1 MTSKLLSWSAEFG
14 LYGTEDDSD
23 SLSSS
28 SSSSSHQPRVS
39 GFSATAPV
47 LSVSAASHTTT
58 ADSSLSSSA
67 HSAHQA
73 LAKSPRLLGK
83 MPSTV
88 AAELEHVRV
97 AAHSLSSMRSSS
109 ASNVSAPL
117 ASMRSSSASVP
128 HLSTASFGVLDGDV
142 PYRAYEPERE
152 PEPSR
157 ADDCAA
163 AIDEVVDAECLRLY
177 SSSSTSSSYRDSYD
191 RPVPASEDVKA
202 PPITKSSLASLRSE
216 TDRRWTDEWLSALG
230 APVSERGERMS
241 VLTAEFVRESEALAR
256 RIVDERSAPD
266 SERTLRPIAGGIC
279 GGAKFYRDGI
289 FCKYAVDNGV
299 FGRDDRKAAKTAG
312 LEKLGLQAFCS
323 ISLEL
328 DVNVPL
334 MSVVDYAGFRLVT
347 MSAVELSDATLVYGS
362 ADGGAS
368 VRRREPTASV
378 IDQVC
383 EWLNLAPHDVGGV
396 RLAGPFDL
404 EGHVVHGNG
413 GSLVW
418 AVDFAR
424 IFPPEAPL
432 KGAADVGGLFYR
444 QLRPEFCRRWRKPL
458 CADGFTRFSTPAHNT
473 ELRAATDFLRGTL
486 VNSLASELLAGA
498 TPQKDAASVQ
508 QACVALCHDL
518 HFAGVNVRHLGL
530 IAAAVT
536 LQVGAAQMPTLK
548 RTLLLEMI
556 ARIVKNRLRALWRE
570 LPSLRPGG
578 SWRRQ
583 YDYLA
588 CVFDARHDDNEFWWR
603 VELKLA
609 LTTEFGYALT
619 PAERVESWDV
629 RAVRFDDC
637 PVDFVEAVFSR
648 VSCLAGFSFDA
659 PDFAATLAAI
669 RENRGIRLH
678 VSSKPFS
685 MAPRLEADAM
695 ADTARGSLTL
705 NADEREQL
713 YELAFAKYE
722 SVLGSQTDDVSTVIN
737 YAIALHRSAKLAAN
751 RGARDRAERQF
762 VRSQSL
768 LQMALELL
776 GLEKAAVGG
785 QLERR
790 MSSMRSLFDD
800 EGGVSRQA
808 DPQVAFRVLL
818 VYANSLLAQAIL
830 RSSRAATVP
839 EAAPLPVGQ
848 LRRSVALLS
857 LPQAADDN
865 NNSNSPQARSDATAD
880 LLQLSLLLYAR
891 AANVNA
897 QFAGDSLMLMNW
909 AYAHHLSALQSP
921 STSAAT
927 RHFERARVLYRDA
940 CNVVP
945 HSAVPLRRA
954 AIQLLDEA
962 AWHRARSDAAS
973 QAPALDEAERLLLRA
988 ESDNGFFLACVDA
1001 MRGNAQ
1007 LAKTR
1012 LESLT
1017 ASELAAAPSA
1027 ADAAQSEW
1035 LSSVRREPWFEEW
1048 LKRRR
1053 QRDE

>member
-1 MTSKLLSWSAEFG
+1 
-14 LYGTEDDSD
+14 
-23 SLSSS
+23 
-28 SSSSSHQPRVS
+28 
-39 GFSATAPV
+39 
-47 LSVSAASHTTT
+47 
-58 ADSSLSSSA
+58 
-67 HSAHQA
+67 
-73 LAKSPRLLGK
+73 
-83 MPSTV
+83 
-88 AAELEHVRV
+88 
-97 AAHSLSSMRSSS
+97 
-109 ASNVSAPL
+109 
-117 ASMRSSSASVP
+117 
-128 HLSTASFGVLDGDV
+128 VLDGDV

-157 ADDCAA
+157 AEDCAA
-163 AIDEVVDAECLRLY
+163 AIDEAVDAERLRLY
-177 SSSSTSSSYRDSYD
+177 SSTSTSSSYRDSYD
-191 RPVPASEDVKA
+191 RPVPASEDLKA
-202 PPITKSSLASLRSE
+202 PPTTKSSLASLRSD

-230 APVSERGERMS
+230 APVSERGQQIS

-256 RIVDERSAPD
+256 RIVDERSAPE
-266 SERTLRPIAGGIC
+266 SERTVRPIAGGIC

-347 MSAVELSDATLVYGS
+347 MSAVELCDATLVYGS
-362 ADGGAS
+362 SDGGAS
-368 VRRREPTASV
+368 VKRCEPAASV

-404 EGHVVHGNG
+404 EGHVVHSSGG

-424 IFPPEAPL
+424 VFPPEAPL
-432 KGAADVGGLFYR
+432 KGGTADVGGLFYR

-518 HFAGVNVRHLGL
+518 HFAGVNLRHLGL

-578 SWRRQ
+578 GSWRRQ

-603 VELKLA
+603 IELKLA

-659 PDFAATLAAI
+659 PDFAATLTAI
-669 RENRGIRLH
+669 RENRDIRLH

-695 ADTARGSLTL
+695 ADTARGSPNL

-751 RGARDRAERQF
+751 RGARDRAERRF

-776 GLEKAAVGG
+776 GLEKAMVGG

-830 RSSRAATVP
+830 RSSRAATPHAAP

-857 LPQAADDN
+857 LPQTADDN
-865 NNSNSPQARSDATAD
+865 SSPQVRSDSTAD

-909 AYAHHLSALQSP
+909 AYAHQLSALQSP

-927 RHFERARVLYRDA
+927 QHFERARVLYRDA

-954 AIQLLDEA
+954 AIQLLEEA
-962 AWHRARSDAAS
+962 AWHRARSNATS

-1007 LAKTR
+1007 LAKKR

-1035 LSSVRREPWFEEW
+1035 LSSVRHQPWFEEW
-1048 LKRRR
+1048 LERRSR
-1053 QRDE
+1053 LQTESEV